1 MVKIT
6 DTTDYSRFVGPD
18 GEDEGIW
25 LEYLEAHLVTH
36 PAGQVKETHV
46 HNPPQDHVV
55 VMRSGRMRWT
65 VEDQSLDCGPG
76 DVIVTAAGTPHSY
89 TVIGDE
95 DARVICIESPKD
107 PKPES

>member
-6 DTTDYSRFVGPD
+6 DTSDYSRFVAPD

-25 LEYLEAHLVTH
+25 LDHLEVHLVTH
-36 PAGQVKETHV
+36 PAGQVKEVHV

-55 VMRSGRMRWT
+55 VMRSGQMRWT
-65 VEDQSLDCGPG
+65 VEEKSVDCGPG

-89 TVIGDE
+89 VVLGDE
-95 DARVICIESPKD
+95 DATVICIEAPKN